1 MTAQGFPARLRTI
14 RLSQGLTANAV
25 AMQAGVSETTM
36 WRWESGRVTPKLW
49 RCGAIA
55 RALGVPVAALFTDE
69 LVVADVV
76 VSAETV
82 KRIRAGG
89 REVCQDVAQR
99 LASQLEPVIWAAV
112 TAPKVDTRPGT
123 RAKRRR
129 TRAEVLAGVK
139 QADEMRRNKARSK
152 RPDAIQ

>member
-1 MTAQGFPARLRTI
+1 MSDGFPAKIRQL
-14 RLSQGLTANAV
+14 RLSHGLTLKAAS
-25 AMQAGVSETTM
+25 ASAGVHINS
-36 WRWESGRVTPKLW
+36 WVNWESGRVTPKLW

-82 KRIRAGG
+82 KAIRAGG
-89 REVCQDVAQR
+89 REACQDVAKR

-112 TAPKVDTRPGT
+112 TAPKVDTSPGR

-129 TRAEVLAGVK
+129 TRTEVLAGVK
-139 QADEMRRNKARSK
+139 QANEMRRAKVTRQQ
-152 RPDAIQ
+152 PDAIQ